1 LIIVNVMGEL
11 VDARIAAERLGVDVR
26 TLYAYVSR
34 GSLRRVPGPDGRSS
48 RYDSDDLEL
57 LAQRS
62 RPRTLPRPAA
72 SIDLVIATRVS
83 TVTDGVVR
91 YRGKDVLD
99 LVAAGASFEVVADL
113 LWRDGAGDWPHPGPA
128 DDVVEG
134 FLGALGAGVPVLQC
148 FAIAIAALPA
158 SAPPRSSP
166 PTPIPPDAVRP
177 GLPGGGMSA
186 PQWAA
191 YGRWLI
197 ACLTGVGGRP
207 RPGGGAPDRP
217 RGVAG
222 RLWERWS
229 PLRPTPARVRAL
241 NTALVLLAEHE
252 LALSTLSVRVAA
264 SARAAPGACMLAGL
278 STLSGALHGGAGQVM
293 HDMLANRA
301 AQDTA
306 DAGQRG
312 TPRSVVAFGHLVHQ
326 HGDPRTAPLLDAV
339 YAIATPADRAL
350 IEDAR
355 QAVAAQPNI
364 DFALA
369 ALTYAARMPPEA
381 ATAIFAIART
391 AGWIAHAAEECSEP
405 PLRFRGRAFRKART
419 RPGPG

>member
-11 VDARIAAERLGVDVR
+11 VNARIAAERLGVDVR

-91 YRGKDVLD
+91 YRGKDVLG

-128 DDVVEG
+128 DDVVAG
-134 FLGALGAGVPVLQC
+134 FLGALGAGVPVLQR

-158 SAPPRSSP
+158 SPRPASP
-166 PTPIPPDAVRP
+166 
-177 GLPGGGMSA
+177 LPACGGGDMSA
-186 PQWAA
+186 PQWAT
-191 YGRWLI
+191 YGRGLI
-197 ACLTGVGGRP
+197 ACLTGVGGQP
-207 RPGGGAPDRP
+207 RPAGGAPDRP
-217 RGVAG
+217 PGAAG

-252 LALSTLSVRVAA
+252 LALSNLSVRVAA

-278 STLSGALHGGAGQVM
+278 STLSGALHGDAGRIM

-301 AQDTA
+301 AQDSPA
-306 DAGQRG
+306 QDSAI
-312 TPRSVVAFGHLVHQ
+312 AFGHPVHR

-339 YAIATPADRAL
+339 YAIATPADRDL
-350 IEDAR
+350 IESSR
-355 QAVAAQPNI
+355 RAAQGQPNI
-364 DFALA
+364 DFALG
-369 ALTYAARMPPEA
+369 ALTYAARMSSEA

-391 AGWIAHAAEECSEP
+391 AGWIAHAAEEYGEP